1 MKTIHRTKIR
11 FEKHELTL
19 IRLSRNT
26 QFFCANCQTETAH
39 LTIVQTAI
47 ALAISEKDVFRRA
60 DGGQIHSIE
69 TANGQL
75 LICAESAA
83 NFEKRKF

>member
-1 MKTIHRTKIR
+1 MKTTRRTKIR

-19 IRLSRNT
+19 IRLSRST
-26 QFFCANCQTETAH
+26 SFFCPGCRTETAH

-47 ALAISEKDVFRRA
+47 ALAISEKDVFRLA

-69 TANGQL
+69 TTNGQL
-75 LICAESAA
+75 LICADSAA
-83 NFEKRKF
+83 HFEK